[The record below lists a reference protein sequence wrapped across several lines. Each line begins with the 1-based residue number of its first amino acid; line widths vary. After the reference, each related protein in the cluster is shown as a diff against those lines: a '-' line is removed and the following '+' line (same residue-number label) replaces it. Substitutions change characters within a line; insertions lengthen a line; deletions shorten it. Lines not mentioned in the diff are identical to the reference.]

1 MATKQR
7 LVRFTI
13 LVKRNPALTEEEFHS
28 YWTTKHVP
36 QYHTPSSVRDQ
47 AKSIPGIAQ
56 ATIAEWD
63 GFVELLMPNMSCF
76 DEAQKDPYYSEV
88 VFPDELK
95 FADPANSQIIIGW
108 EEVYVQDGKIVDLQP
123 GGNVVTA

>member
-36 QYHTPSSVRDQ
+36 Q
-47 AKSIPGIAQ
+47 
-56 ATIAEWD
+56 
-63 GFVELLMPNMSCF
+63 
-76 DEAQKDPYYSEV
+76 
-88 VFPDELK
+88 
-95 FADPANSQIIIGW
+95 
-108 EEVYVQDGKIVDLQP
+108 VQDWLTRHGILKYTQVSTVYAPHDP
-123 GGNVVTA
+123 STRC